1 MTIKAGSKVKYAGKY
16 RFVKAIINRGAYTT
30 AMVQDFRFE
39 NGHRQMVNVEV
50 PLEQLEEL
58 GV

>member
-1 MTIKAGSKVKYAGKY
+1 MIKAGSKVKYAGKY

-30 AMVQDFRFE
+30 AIVQNFKFE
-39 NGHRQMVNVEV
+39 NGHRQLINVEI

-58 GV
+58 KS

>member
-1 MTIKAGSKVKYAGKY
+1 MIKAGSKVKYAGKY
-16 RFVKAIINRGAYTT
+16 RFVKAIINRGAETK
-30 AMVQDFRFE
+30 ALVQDLRFE

>member
-1 MTIKAGSKVKYAGKY
+1 MIKAGSKVKYAGKY

-30 AMVQDFRFE
+30 AMVQDLYFE
-39 NGHRQMVNVEV
+39 QGQKRYRNVEV

>member
-1 MTIKAGSKVKYAGKY
+1 MIKAGSKVKYAGKY

-30 AMVQDFRFE
+30 ALIRDFRFE
-39 NGHRQMVNVEV
+39 NGHRRAVNVEV

>member
-1 MTIKAGSKVKYAGKY
+1 MIKAGSKVKYAGKY

-30 AMVQDFRFE
+30 ALVQDFKFE
-39 NGHRQMVNVEV
+39 NEHRQLVTVEV

>member
-1 MTIKAGSKVKYAGKY
+1 MIKAGSKVKYRGKY
-16 RFVKAIINRGAYTT
+16 RFVKAIINRGAYAT
-30 AMVQDFRFE
+30 ALLQDLIFE
-39 NGHRQMVNVEV
+39 NGHRRIVNVEV

>member
-1 MTIKAGSKVKYAGKY
+1 MIKAGSKVKYASKY
-16 RFVKAIINRGAYTT
+16 RFVKAIINRGAETK
-30 AMVQDFRFE
+30 ALVQDFRFE

-58 GV
+58 GK